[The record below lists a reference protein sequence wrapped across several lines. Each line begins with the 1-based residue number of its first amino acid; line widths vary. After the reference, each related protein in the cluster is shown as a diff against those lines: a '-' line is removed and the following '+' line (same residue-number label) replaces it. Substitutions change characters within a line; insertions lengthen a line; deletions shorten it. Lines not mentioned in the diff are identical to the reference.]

1 MVEKTNKLRKISG
14 TLSLIFV
21 IILSVLIAFPPD
33 FIEKVETDLL
43 GSSHI
48 NLMEISDKKTGRGW
62 RSFDLSYM
70 GKEDLSKSVIYLD
83 FPHTEGIRVYQPI
96 EGQDLNREILAS
108 RNILKTYYK
117 IDEDFDSSRN
127 LFIFLENPEAG
138 MEINFSNYDDFS
150 RIQNL
155 EIIFIAVILGFIL
168 AFFIIN
174 LILYKSNGD
183 TIYVWHAIYVAVM
196 MVTLYYYSGMKFF
209 LTGMRTSYTLL
220 SFMKILTVLLS
231 LNFTYRYLT
240 FGKKSETIEKIYTF
254 ASFFFVIISVIIV
267 VSMDRDI
274 SMELE
279 TLFMAAYVLIIVSA
293 LIFYYKYDHVSIY
306 YLAGT
311 LLLEFG
317 AILNGASYFNWIK
330 NTIIIR
336 MFFYISIGLEGLLFT
351 MGIIENAKIQKMLH
365 QDLQD
370 KVATDALTGL
380 KNRYYCDTHI
390 KDEFFGKDS
399 EEKIISMLI
408 IDIDY
413 FKHVNDTY
421 GHDVGDSV
429 LSEMSDI
436 FASSVRSSDIVMR
449 WGGEEFVI
457 LLPDVRLFD
466 ANSIAHKIN
475 ERVRANVFKTVNK
488 LTVSIGVA
496 QKQHK
501 ESFESL
507 FKRCDSAL
515 YSAKKNGR
523 NTVVSSRRV
532 LEKGAP
538 IALEWTD
545 SLECGNELIDM
556 QHAKM
561 HSIMNNLLENYFEYG
576 MDDKFEKQFNEAM
589 DFIKEHFNDEENLL
603 REWGYPKLAEHAKMH
618 EELIDHTLI
627 LKEKVEKKTMSEVEL
642 VSYVVNEVVFGHL
655 VDEDRDFY
663 KYVK

>member
-21 IILSVLIAFPPD
+21 IILSLLIAFPPD
-33 FIEKVETDLL
+33 FVERVETYLL

-62 RSFDLSYM
+62 RSFDLSDM
-70 GKEDLSKSVIYLD
+70 EKDDWSKNVVYVD
-83 FPHTEGIRVYQPI
+83 FPNDEGIRVYQPI
-96 EGQDLNREILAS
+96 VGENLHKEIRAS
-108 RNILKTYYK
+108 RNILKTYYMLS
-117 IDEDFDSSRN
+117 DDFDPERS
-127 LFIFLENPEAG
+127 LFIFVDNPGEDI
-138 MEINFSNYDDFS
+138 EINFSNYDDFS

-155 EIIFIAVILGFIL
+155 EIIFIAVILGFIC

-174 LILYKSNGD
+174 LILYKSNGE
-183 TIYVWHAIYVAVM
+183 TIYVWHAIYVAII

-220 SFMKILTVLLS
+220 SLMKILTVLFS

-254 ASFFFVIISVIIV
+254 ASFFFVIISVIMV
-267 VSMDRDI
+267 VSMDRNI

-279 TLFMAAYVLIIVSA
+279 TLFMAAYILIIVSA
-293 LIFYYKYDHVSIY
+293 LVFYYKYDHVSIY

-317 AILNGASYFNWIK
+317 AILNGASDFNWIK
-330 NTIIIR
+330 SSVIIR
-336 MFFYISIGLEGLLFT
+336 MFFYLSIGLEGLLFT
-351 MGIIENAKIQKMLH
+351 MGIIENAKMQKILH
-365 QDLQD
+365 QDLED

-413 FKHVNDTY
+413 FKNVNDKY

-457 LLPDVRLFD
+457 LLPDVRLSD
-466 ANSIAHKIN
+466 ANSIANKIN
-475 ERVRANVFKTVNK
+475 KRVRANVFKTVNK
-488 LTVSIGVA
+488 ITVSIGVA
-496 QKQHK
+496 QKQSK

-515 YSAKKNGR
+515 YVAKENGR
-523 NTVVSSRRV
+523 NTVVSSRGV
-532 LEKGAP
+532 SDKAIPL
-538 IALEWTD
+538 ALEWSE

-556 QHAKM
+556 QHRKM
-561 HSIMNNLLENYFEYG
+561 HSMMNDLLENYFEYG
-576 MDDKFEKQFNEAM
+576 LDDKFEKKFNEAM
-589 DFIKEHFNDEENLL
+589 NFIQEHFNDEENLL
-603 REWGYPKLAEHAKMH
+603 REWGYPKLAEHSKMH
-618 EELIDHTLI
+618 AELLDHTVI
-627 LKEKVEKKTMSEVEL
+627 LRKKVEKKTMSEGEL

-655 VDEDRDFY
+655 VNEDRDFY